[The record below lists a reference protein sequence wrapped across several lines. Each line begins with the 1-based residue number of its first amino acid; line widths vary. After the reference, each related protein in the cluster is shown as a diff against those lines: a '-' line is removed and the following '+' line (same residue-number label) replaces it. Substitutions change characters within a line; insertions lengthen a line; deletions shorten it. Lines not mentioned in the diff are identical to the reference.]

1 MMEST
6 GNQVDRKYSPL
17 APWAKKRVYFLEST
31 ADFGAAVAADDQHR
45 VDCDILQEGCRG
57 RR

>member
-17 APWAKKRVYFLEST
+17 DFEGLRSGRKKAYISLKVRLILELL
-31 ADFGAAVAADDQHR
+31 
-45 VDCDILQEGCRG
+45 LQLMTSVV
-57 RR
+57 